1 MNGLQ
6 DNIATLIDRGGVI
19 MIPLFALSVI
29 ALALVVERSWFW
41 LTTHSAGRKN
51 RLALLHDAL
60 RQKNVTGA
68 KKLIAGD
75 RTIYGRLISRLLEDG
90 ASNAVALDAV
100 DEQRPRM
107 DRFMVTLSTI
117 ITAAPLLGILGTVTG
132 IIKSFNLL
140 GEQSALT
147 DPRNVAGGI
156 AEALLTTAL
165 GLVIA
170 LVALFPYMIFRG
182 QSDRA
187 VGRMESL
194 IAAAQ
199 EGKGQG
205 EKSTGDRSA
214 PMATDARK
222 TPDTHDGTDSSD
234 AAKRGAERT
243 TQCEPAAARTRS

>member
-1 MNGLQ
+1 
-6 DNIATLIDRGGVI
+6 
-19 MIPLFALSVI
+19 
-29 ALALVVERSWFW
+29 
-41 LTTHSAGRKN
+41 
-51 RLALLHDAL
+51 
-60 RQKNVTGA
+60 
-68 KKLIAGD
+68 
-75 RTIYGRLISRLLEDG
+75 
-90 ASNAVALDAV
+90 
-100 DEQRPRM
+100 
-107 DRFMVTLSTI
+107 MVSLSTI

-182 QSDRA
+182 QSDRS

-199 EGKGQG
+199 EGNGDDERG
-205 EKSTGDRSA
+205 EKSKAERSA
-214 PMATDARK
+214 VAGGTK
-222 TPDTHDGTDSSD
+222 TAQDTRDGADSS
-234 AAKRGAERT
+234 AGPTRSAERPP
-243 TQCEPAAARTRS
+243 QREPAGARTRR